1 LFLEATIENNHAL
14 KWMLLGSEDLSGM
27 KINFMKSVLVPL
39 NLIDLEGTHL
49 AEQLGYKF
57 FFSSFNVSRHAIT
70 FEKIISSS
78 MELKN

>member
-14 KWMLLGSEDLSGM
+14 KWMLLGYEDLSGM

-57 FFSSFNVSRHAIT
+57 FFF
-70 FEKIISSS
+70 
-78 MELKN
+78 L